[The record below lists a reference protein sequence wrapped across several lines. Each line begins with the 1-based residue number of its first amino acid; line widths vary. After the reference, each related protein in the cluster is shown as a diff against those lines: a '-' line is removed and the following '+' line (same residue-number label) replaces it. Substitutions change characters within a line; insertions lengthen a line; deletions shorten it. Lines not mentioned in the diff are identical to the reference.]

1 MDYLDEFTVFV
12 DGLLIYLRNTV
23 EHEIHVTRTKYLG
36 SFWLQMASRL
46 AQRALQLSAT
56 REKLVIK

>member
-1 MDYLDEFTVFV
+1 MDYLDEFTAFV

-36 SFWLQMASRL
+36 SF
-46 AQRALQLSAT
+46 
-56 REKLVIK
+56 